1 MLRHIILFKFKPTTT
16 GGQRAELRAM
26 LEALPGQIDIIR
38 EFQVGYDI
46 IQAGRSYDMGLVA
59 SYDDRDAL
67 EIYAKHP
74 AHIPVVERAR
84 ELCDSVI
91 ACDFLF

>member
-16 GGQRAELRAM
+16 GGERAELKAM
-26 LEALPGQIDIIR
+26 LEALPEQIDVIR

-46 IQAGRSYDMGLVA
+46 VQAGRSYDMGLV
-59 SYDDRDAL
+59 SVYDDRDAL
-67 EIYAKHP
+67 SVYATHP
-74 AHIPVVERAR
+74 AHLPVVSRAS
-84 ELCDSVI
+84 ELCESVV

>member
-16 GGQRAELRAM
+16 GGERAELKAM
-26 LEALPGQIDIIR
+26 LEALPSQIDVIR

-46 IQAGRSYDMGLVA
+46 IQAAWSYDMGLVS
-59 SYDDRDAL
+59 SYDDAGAL
-67 EIYAKHP
+67 AHYATHP
-74 AHIPVVERAR
+74 AHVPVVKRAG
-84 ELCDSVI
+84 ELCDSVV